1 MGRNVKKPV
10 TSVVI
15 HSVDSYEEQL
25 FKFWNDGL
33 NVFCQSL
40 SGLEIIMND
49 INNKIIE
56 SIKTDF
62 EFGLYR
68 LIPELI
74 KEAEEMRETVQRE
87 QIFDSGRFICN
98 WKNCYIIINSMKINY
113 LQKQ

>member
-1 MGRNVKKPV
+1 M

-49 INNKIIE
+49 INNKITE

-74 KEAEEMRETVQRE
+74 KEAEKCVKLY
-87 QIFDSGRFICN
+87 SVN
-98 WKNCYIIINSMKINY
+98 KY
-113 LQKQ
+113 LIPLQ